1 MDNRAFWQP
10 LADVLQAYFVRG
22 NDKRAQ
28 LNEVLDAFNIQ
39 VFFWSLLWPGPL
51 GAHAAAS
58 ECCRFYLQVQE
69 DELLSRCQKCNGEFD
84 PM

>member
-1 MDNRAFWQP
+1 MLSLLCTKASPLGGCCTPEPVCVDNRAFWQP

-39 VFFWSLLWPGPL
+39 VFFWLVASGQCVHCFGL
-51 GAHAAAS
+51 AH
-58 ECCRFYLQVQE
+58 
-69 DELLSRCQKCNGEFD
+69 
-84 PM
+84 